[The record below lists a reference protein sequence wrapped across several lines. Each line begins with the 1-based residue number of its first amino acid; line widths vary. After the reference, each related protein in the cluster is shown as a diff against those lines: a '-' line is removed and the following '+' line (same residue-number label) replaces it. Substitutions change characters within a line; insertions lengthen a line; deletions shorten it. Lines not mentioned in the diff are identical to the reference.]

1 MSEGFGKATFLTCCA
16 RVNSCS
22 ITSMTAVHFLH
33 QTDTGLALRK
43 HRAIYSITPTL
54 FSPSPRLPPY
64 LPRSVFAF
72 VPCKQE
78 CGVKCVSCAGP
89 TRPFSFAGFQSL
101 TGFLSSFSRLLSP
114 SVSFHLRLTVA
125 SSFSFSL
132 LNRFA
137 VDLTTVINDL
147 RA

>member
-1 MSEGFGKATFLTCCA
+1 MSEGFGKATFLTCCV

-54 FSPSPRLPPY
+54 FSPSPPLPPY

-89 TRPFSFAGFQSL
+89 TRPFSFAGFSHSPDFCPPFLGSSL
-101 TGFLSSFSRLLSP
+101 HRYLSTYASPSPRPFLSLCRPVLP
-114 SVSFHLRLTVA
+114 
-125 SSFSFSL
+125 
-132 LNRFA
+132 
-137 VDLTTVINDL
+137 
-147 RA
+147 

>member
-1 MSEGFGKATFLTCCA
+1 MSEGFGKATFLTCCV

-54 FSPSPRLPPY
+54 FSPSPLLPPY

-89 TRPFSFAGFQSL
+89 TRPFSFAGFSHSPDFCPPFLGSSL
-101 TGFLSSFSRLLSP
+101 
-114 SVSFHLRLTVA
+114 H
-125 SSFSFSL
+125 
-132 LNRFA
+132 RFA
-137 VDLTTVINDL
+137 GIFPLTPHRRLVLFFLFAEPFCCRFDHHD
-147 RA
+147 